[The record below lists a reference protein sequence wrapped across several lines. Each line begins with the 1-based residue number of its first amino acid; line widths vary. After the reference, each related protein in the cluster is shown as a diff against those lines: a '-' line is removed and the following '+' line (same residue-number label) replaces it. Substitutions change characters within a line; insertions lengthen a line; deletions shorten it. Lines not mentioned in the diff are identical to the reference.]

1 MFRMRLTPI
10 LAALTLVL
18 LAGCSTT
25 RIPAP
30 SEAIADLTSNTKV
43 AVVHYDPEQFMIWT
57 GEPKTR
63 TTALSMFGL
72 IGAAIEGGMQQTD
85 AKEVGAK
92 FISSTQ
98 LLDPITQVENRF
110 VAAWQREL
118 KLTAVGTS
126 HLVKNNSSQK
136 LLQQFGEGYVIDFKT
151 ERWSVDPIIAGGFS
165 FETITYRPSYT
176 GRARLIRLD
185 DQKTLWQGTCEY
197 TKDDSLTPKLT
208 HADILGDDHGVAV
221 KAGIQ
226 TLADACADYLW
237 RQFFGRESGPDF
249 PPTTMTEVTK

>member
-1 MFRMRLTPI
+1 M
-10 LAALTLVL
+10 A
-18 LAGCSTT
+18 T
-25 RIPAP
+25 RA
-30 SEAIADLTSNTKV
+30 
-43 AVVHYDPEQFMIWT
+43 
-57 GEPKTR
+57 
-63 TTALSMFGL
+63 
-72 IGAAIEGGMQQTD
+72 
-85 AKEVGAK
+85 
-92 FISSTQ
+92 
-98 LLDPITQVENRF
+98 QV
-110 VAAWQREL
+110 
-118 KLTAVGTS
+118 TAVGGS
-126 HLVKNNSSQK
+126 HLVKNDSSEK
-136 LLQQFGEGYVIDFKT
+136 LQQQFGEGYVIDFKT

>member
-18 LAGCSTT
+18 LAGCSTP
-25 RIPAP
+25 RLPAP
-30 SEAIADLTSNTKV
+30 SEAIADLTANAKV

-126 HLVKNNSSQK
+126 HLVKNDSSQK
-136 LLQQFGEGYVIDFKT
+136 LRQQFGEG
-151 ERWSVDPIIAGGFS
+151 SAG
-165 FETITYRPSYT
+165 
-176 GRARLIRLD
+176 
-185 DQKTLWQGTCEY
+185 
-197 TKDDSLTPKLT
+197 
-208 HADILGDDHGVAV
+208 
-221 KAGIQ
+221 
-226 TLADACADYLW
+226 
-237 RQFFGRESGPDF
+237 
-249 PPTTMTEVTK
+249 

>member
-1 MFRMRLTPI
+1 MKHLCERPCTMFRLRLTPI
-10 LAALTLVL
+10 LGALILVF

-25 RIPAP
+25 RLPAP
-30 SEAIADLTSNTKV
+30 SEAIADLTANAKV

-126 HLVKNNSSQK
+126 HLVKNDSSQK
-136 LLQQFGEGYVIDFKT
+136 LRQQFGEGYVIDFKT
-151 ERWSVDPIIAGGFS
+151 ERWSVDPIIVGGFS

-176 GRARLIRLD
+176 GRARLIRLPASRL
-185 DQKTLWQGTCEY
+185 QPSG
-197 TKDDSLTPKLT
+197 
-208 HADILGDDHGVAV
+208 HG
-221 KAGIQ
+221 
-226 TLADACADYLW
+226 W
-237 RQFFGRESGPDF
+237 SSNWSGPSPCGRSRRPRCAS
-249 PPTTMTEVTK
+249 PPTCGCCFHAVRCRAFSKRQRSSVRQP